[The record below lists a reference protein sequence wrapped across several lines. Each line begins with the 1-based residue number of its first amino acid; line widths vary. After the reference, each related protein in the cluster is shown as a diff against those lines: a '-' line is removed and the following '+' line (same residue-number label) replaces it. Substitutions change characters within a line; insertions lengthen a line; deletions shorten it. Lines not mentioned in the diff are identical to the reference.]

1 VENEP
6 DDPTVTGKPDHPDHN
21 AVMIELTAVIVAV
34 TAEEPRVLTVHDGRN
49 PEALPTGPFESGHPT
64 LQIGLR
70 SWVERQTH
78 HPLGYVEQLYTFA
91 DRDRTQ
97 DRSQDYAHDRSQD
110 GAGER
115 LVSISYLGLTR
126 EEDAAGS
133 GAAEGAR
140 RARHDG
146 NALPR
151 RGAAAPGSN
160 GRGEAGET
168 PARPVWQSWYRFLP
182 WEDWRSGP
190 PALVGRVIAPR
201 LRAWAKSAGSS
212 AMRHERRNR
221 IEIAFGLSGRAW
233 NDELA
238 LQRYELLYEA
248 GLVPEAR
255 RHAHVIDPLPGAAM
269 LHDHRRILATGIAR
283 LRAKIKY
290 RPVVFELMPESFT
303 LLALQ
308 RAVEALAGQRLHKQN
323 FRRLIDQQGLVEDT
337 GEVATQTGG
346 RPAKL
351 VRFRREVLLARAVAG
366 TKLPLSR
373 PG

>member
-1 VENEP
+1 MRTMESAAAQIEP
-6 DDPTVTGKPDHPDHN
+6 DDDAVRAKPGHN
-21 AVMIELTAVIVAV
+21 AVAVELTAVVVAA
-34 TAEEPRVLTVHDGRN
+34 TAEEPRVLTIQDGQN
-49 PEALPTGPFESGHPT
+49 PEALPTGPFESGHRT

-70 SWVERQTH
+70 SWVELRTH

-97 DRSQDYAHDRSQD
+97 D
-110 GAGER
+110 GTGER

-126 EEDAAGS
+126 EEQAIGHS
-133 GAAEGAR
+133 R
-140 RARHDG
+140 PP
-146 NALPR
+146 LPR
-151 RGAAAPGSN
+151 LRGD
-160 GRGEAGET
+160 GREEAGET
-168 PARPVWQSWYRFLP
+168 SAHAAWQSWYRFLP

-190 PALVGRVIAPR
+190 PALLSRVIAPR
-201 LRAWAKSAGSS
+201 LRAWAKSADSNT
-212 AMRHERRNR
+212 ARNERKNR
-221 IEIAFGLSGRAW
+221 IEIAFGLCGRSW
-233 NDELA
+233 NEELA

-255 RHAHVIDPLPGAAM
+255 RHTQVIDPLPGAAM
-269 LHDHRRILATGIAR
+269 LHDHRRILSTGIAR

-337 GEVATQTGG
+337 GRVTTRTGG

-351 VRFRREVLLARAVAG
+351 VRFRREVLLERAVAG

-373 PG
+373 PA

>member
-1 VENEP
+1 VSLAIV
-6 DDPTVTGKPDHPDHN
+6 VTWNLRALTKPDHN
-21 AVMIELTAVIVAV
+21 AIPIELTAVIVAV
-34 TAEEPRVLTVHDGRN
+34 TEEEPRVLTIQEPDQN
-49 PEALPTGPFESGHPT
+49 AEALPTGPFESGHRT

-78 HPLGYVEQLYTFA
+78 HPLGYIEQLYTFA
-91 DRDRTQ
+91 DRDRT
-97 DRSQDYAHDRSQD
+97 RD

-126 EEDAAGS
+126 E
-133 GAAEGAR
+133 
-140 RARHDG
+140 RHATGQRD
-146 NALPR
+146 PR
-151 RGAAAPGSN
+151 
-160 GRGEAGET
+160 
-168 PARPVWQSWYRFLP
+168 WQSWYRFLP

-190 PALVGRVIAPR
+190 PPLVARIIAPR
-201 LRAWAKSAGSS
+201 LRAWAKAADDG
-212 AMRHERRNR
+212 ATRRERKNR

-233 NDELA
+233 NEELT
-238 LQRYELLYEA
+238 LQRYELLWEA
-248 GLVPEAR
+248 GLVPEAKR
-255 RHAHVIDPLPGAAM
+255 RGQVVDPLPGAAM
-269 LHDHRRILATGIAR
+269 MHDHRRILATGVAR

-308 RAVEALAGQRLHKQN
+308 RTVEALAGQRLHKQN

-337 GEVATQTGG
+337 GNVAMQTGG

-351 VRFRREVLLARAVAG
+351 VKFRREVLLERAVAG

-373 PG
+373 PV

>member
-1 VENEP
+1 
-6 DDPTVTGKPDHPDHN
+6 
-21 AVMIELTAVIVAV
+21 MIELTAVVVAV
-34 TAEEPRVLTVHDGRN
+34 TAEEPRVLTIQDGRN
-49 PEALPTGPFESGHPT
+49 PEALPTGPFESRHRT

-70 SWVERQTH
+70 SWVERQTQ

-91 DRDRTQ
+91 DRDRIIQ
-97 DRSQDYAHDRSQD
+97 GGAGD
-110 GAGER
+110 GTGER

-126 EEDAAGS
+126 EEAAAVNADLGPRASRPLLATS
-133 GAAEGAR
+133 GLAAEGGWDAR
-140 RARHDG
+140 GPRDG
-146 NALPR
+146 
-151 RGAAAPGSN
+151 APAVPG
-160 GRGEAGET
+160 
-168 PARPVWQSWYRFLP
+168 WQSWYRFLP
-182 WEDWRSGP
+182 WEDWRGGP
-190 PALVGRVIAPR
+190 PAVISRVIAPR
-201 LRAWAKSAGSS
+201 LRDWAKGAGSG
-212 AMRHERRNR
+212 AARQERRHR
-221 IEIAFGLSGRAW
+221 IEIAFGLSDHRW

-248 GLVPEAR
+248 GLVPEAK
-255 RHAHVIDPLPGAAM
+255 RHTVVIDPAPGAAM
-269 LHDHRRILATGIAR
+269 LHDHRRILATGVAR

-337 GEVATQTGG
+337 GQMATQTGG

-351 VRFRREVLLARAVAG
+351 VRFRREVLLERAVAG